1 MATPTTRTWVFPKS
15 SYREITC
22 FDFESVGVGRGYR
35 KNLRRWTTIKGP
47 MCCESGKRKLNMGL
61 SAGKVCNREE
71 VKTTAEG
78 PEIETKNDAY
88 YTKVTEEDRRFIEEF
103 REAYP
108 YIFSHIGRTFVVVI
122 SAEIVAS
129 PRLHALLKVSLSLVS
144 VIKIASF

>member
-1 MATPTTRTWVFPKS
+1 
-15 SYREITC
+15 
-22 FDFESVGVGRGYR
+22 
-35 KNLRRWTTIKGP
+35 
-47 MCCESGKRKLNMGL
+47 MGL